1 MYISFS
7 IILFYVF
14 RFALK
19 AWARAKFPF
28 KLVSSFTESEK
39 MAQNEVNSHQMKLR
53 WCALL
58 FSLESCGKLIH
69 AARLSGKK
77 TFEHVSSTIIVF
89 YWKIVHAAG
98 HERPLVNTTLQ

>member
-77 TFEHVSSTIIVF
+77 SFEHFLCV
-89 YWKIVHAAG
+89 
-98 HERPLVNTTLQ
+98 VNDSCILLENRSCRWP